1 MFAGSKDFV
10 GLVLFGT
17 PGEVGGCSH
26 LKQLHKAAVNVDK
39 CNLFASLC
47 KHGNCIVVTCYTS
60 NCSMRCVMMTGI
72 EWTELDMLMILYQ
85 M

>member
-26 LKQLHKAAVNVDK
+26 LQQLPKAATNADK
-39 CNLFASLC
+39 CNLFISLC
-47 KHGNCIVVTCYTS
+47 V
-60 NCSMRCVMMTGI
+60 SMEAV
-72 EWTELDMLMILYQ
+72 Q
-85 M
+85 